1 MSQKRIVRELKILNH
16 LNHPNIITLRECI
29 LPQTFE
35 SFSDVYFVTDLM
47 EADLRDILESNQDLS
62 ELHVQYFM
70 YQILLAVSYM
80 HSADVL
86 HRDLK
91 PEVYIDNCRRQ
102 AYFVLEYS
110 TQRRLPTK
118 VVRLWFSKRHRF

>member
-1 MSQKRIVRELKILNH
+1 
-16 LNHPNIITLRECI
+16 
-29 LPQTFE
+29 
-35 SFSDVYFVTDLM
+35 M
-47 EADLRDILESNQDLS
+47 EADLRDILESNQELS

-91 PEVYIDNCRRQ
+91 PEV
-102 AYFVLEYS
+102 
-110 TQRRLPTK
+110 RLSFLILTR
-118 VVRLWFSKRHRF
+118 V

>member
-16 LNHPNIITLRECI
+16 LNHPNIVTLRECI
-29 LPQTFE
+29 LPQNYE

-47 EADLRDILESNQDLS
+47 EADLRDILESNQELS

-91 PEVYIDNCRRQ
+91 PEVSSLALDLI
-102 AYFVLEYS
+102 V
-110 TQRRLPTK
+110 
-118 VVRLWFSKRHRF
+118 